1 MPVLYV
7 RIPDDRIGAVI
18 GPGGATKR
26 RLERATGSTISIE
39 DEDEGVAIRAPD
51 GADPIGVLRARDIVL
66 AIGRGFAPER
76 AERLLHEGTYLAV
89 LDMKEMTGKR
99 SKEALRRI
107 RSRVIGREGR
117 ARDRLETLSGCSV
130 SVYGRTVALI
140 GDERQMDRARRAVT
154 LLLRGSEHATVFRM
168 LAHGRRTDAL
178 EEALRPGAM
187 AGEPEI
193 HGEDG

>member
-26 RLERATGSTISIE
+26 RLERATGATIAIE
-39 DEDEGVAIRAPD
+39 GEDEGVAVSAPD
-51 GADPIGVLRARDIVL
+51 GADPIGVLRARDLVL
-66 AIGRGFAPER
+66 AIGRGFAPDR
-76 AERLLHEGTYLAV
+76 AERLLKDGTYLAV
-89 LDMKEMTGKR
+89 LDMKEVTGKR

-107 RSRVIGREGR
+107 RSRVIGRDGR

-140 GDERQMDRARRAVT
+140 GDAHQMERGRRAVQ

-168 LAHGRRTDAL
+168 LAHGRRDDAL
-178 EEALRPGAM
+178 EEALGPG
-187 AGEPEI
+187 GEP
-193 HGEDG
+193 GEL